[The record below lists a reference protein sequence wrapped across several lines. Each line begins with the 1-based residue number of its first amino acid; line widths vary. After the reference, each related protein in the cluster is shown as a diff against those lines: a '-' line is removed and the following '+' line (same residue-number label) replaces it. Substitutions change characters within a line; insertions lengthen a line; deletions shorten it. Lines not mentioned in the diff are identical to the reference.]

1 MIFPD
6 NTLFFY
12 ENREVVRE
20 RSPGGIISLFTEK
33 PEDKEVGEGVRKR
46 RRIKLK
52 IDSGM
57 IGMESSRSY
66 RAMGASVRRFAVRD
80 SRQSLGNNTFFG
92 NALTGT
98 MVGGGQEEEKE
109 DAAQVKDRENVNSA
123 PEDWQKRFGIRGG
136 NLETRARNGGVQEN
150 LRQLTLRYIFDML
163 FAARRGRFSQWMEE
177 NGYQEQTSSQT
188 QSFQNWQIQPVS
200 LSREESLSL
209 RQESWFAEQESTGF
223 STVGT
228 VRTSDGR
235 EIHFNVDVAMSRSFE
250 QRFSQE
256 VKQTNYKMCD
266 PLVINMDVGS
276 AELRDQKFFFDL
288 DADGQEEEI
297 SMLGSGSG
305 YLALDKNGDGKINDG
320 SELFGTSSG
329 DGFSD
334 LARYDQDGNG
344 WIDENDEIWSK
355 LQIWTKDE
363 NGQDKLYKL
372 SEKGVGAIYLGS
384 ASTDFSLVGA
394 DGYTNGMIRK
404 TGIFL
409 YENGAAGTVQ
419 HLDVA
424 KYQKEA

>member
-1 MIFPD
+1 M
-6 NTLFFY
+6 
-12 ENREVVRE
+12 
-20 RSPGGIISLFTEK
+20 
-33 PEDKEVGEGVRKR
+33 
-46 RRIKLK
+46 K
-52 IDSGM
+52 IDSSV

-177 NGYQEQTSSQT
+177 NGYQRDTSSQT
-188 QSFQNWQIQPVS
+188 QSSQNWQIQPVS

-209 RQESWFAEQESTGF
+209 RQESWFAEQESTSF

-256 VKQTNYKMCD
+256 LKQTNYKMCD

>member
-1 MIFPD
+1 
-6 NTLFFY
+6 
-12 ENREVVRE
+12 
-20 RSPGGIISLFTEK
+20 
-33 PEDKEVGEGVRKR
+33 
-46 RRIKLK
+46 
-52 IDSGM
+52 
-57 IGMESSRSY
+57 
-66 RAMGASVRRFAVRD
+66 MGASVRRYAVRD
-80 SRQSLGNNTFFG
+80 YRQGLGNNTSFG

-98 MVGGGQEEEKE
+98 TVGGGQKEEKE
-109 DAAQVKDRENVNSA
+109 DSAEIKEKENMDSS
-123 PEDWQKRFGIRGG
+123 PEDWQKRFGIRTG
-136 NLETRARNGGVQEN
+136 NLEMRTRNGGIQEN
-150 LRQLTLRYIFDML
+150 LRQITLRYIFDML

-177 NGYQEQTSSQT
+177 NGYQGESSSQT
-188 QSFQNWQIQPVS
+188 QNFQNWQIQPVS

-235 EIHFNVDVAMSRSFE
+235 EIRFNVDVAMSRSFE

-256 VKQTNYKMCD
+256 LKQTNYKMCD

-329 DGFSD
+329 DGFGD
-334 LARYDQDGNG
+334 LAQYDQDGNG

-394 DGYTNGMIRK
+394 DGSTNGMIRK

>member
-1 MIFPD
+1 MI
-6 NTLFFY
+6 
-12 ENREVVRE
+12 
-20 RSPGGIISLFTEK
+20 
-33 PEDKEVGEGVRKR
+33 
-46 RRIKLK
+46 
-52 IDSGM
+52 IDSSV

-177 NGYQEQTSSQT
+177 NGYREDTSSQT
-188 QSFQNWQIQPVS
+188 QNFRNWQIQPVS

-235 EIHFNVDVAMSRSFE
+235 EIRFNVDVAMSRSFE
-250 QRFSQE
+250 KRFSQE
-256 VKQTNYKMCD
+256 LKQTNYKMCD

-419 HLDVA
+419 HLDVT

>member
-1 MIFPD
+1 M
-6 NTLFFY
+6 
-12 ENREVVRE
+12 
-20 RSPGGIISLFTEK
+20 FTEK
-33 PEDKEVGEGVRKR
+33 PEDKEDGEGVRKR
-46 RRIKLK
+46 GRIKLK
-52 IDSGM
+52 IDSSV

-66 RAMGASVRRFAVRD
+66 RAIGASVRRYAVRD
-80 SRQSLGNNTFFG
+80 YRQGLGNNTSFG

-98 MVGGGQEEEKE
+98 TVGGGQKEEKE
-109 DAAQVKDRENVNSA
+109 DSAEIKEKENMDSS
-123 PEDWQKRFGIRGG
+123 PEDWQKRFGIRTG
-136 NLETRARNGGVQEN
+136 NLEMRTRNGGVQEN
-150 LRQLTLRYIFDML
+150 LRQMTLRYIFDML

-177 NGYQEQTSSQT
+177 NGYQGESSSQT
-188 QSFQNWQIQPVS
+188 QNFQNWQIQPVS

-209 RQESWFAEQESTGF
+209 RQESWFAEQESTSF

-235 EIHFNVDVAMSRSFE
+235 EIRFNVDVAMSRSFE

-256 VKQTNYKMCD
+256 LKQTNYKMCD

-329 DGFSD
+329 DGFRD
-334 LARYDQDGNG
+334 LAQYDQDGNG

-394 DGYTNGMIRK
+394 DGSTNGMIRK